1 MADALPITPK
11 DLAAARAQFADDLLP
26 CPHCAG
32 WAPAQANQIQFYS
45 TPTICIE
52 EPAAGLTLQ
61 TWKVKCWSCSAS
73 VGGQAL
79 EDAVTGWNRR
89 AP

>member
-1 MADALPITPK
+1 MNAEALTQQ
-11 DLAAARAQFADDLLP
+11 DVAAAREQYAGELLA

-32 WAPAQANQIQFYS
+32 HAPAQANQLQSYS
-45 TPTICIE
+45 APVIGID
-52 EPAAGLTLQ
+52 EPAAGLQLQ

-73 VGGQAL
+73 VSGQTL